1 MKKNLGVK
9 GSTKA
14 VLMDL
19 PKAFDTINPEPLI
32 ARLYAYGFFKDAL
45 KLIFSYMS
53 DRWQRS
59 KINKSFSSWSVLLQ
73 GVPQGSVLGPIF
85 INIYLNDIFHFLC
98 CDVCKFADDTTP

>member
-1 MKKNLGVK
+1 
-9 GSTKA
+9 
-14 VLMDL
+14 MDL

-32 ARLYAYGFFKDAL
+32 ARLYAYGFSKDVL

-98 CDVCKFADDTTP
+98 CDVCKFVDDTTP